1 MMAFHIIQIMVK
13 YILMK
18 KLIKKTYRTI
28 FKKILQL
35 IMKIVVVNI
44 IIIEVVTFYIFT
56 STNVLL
62 ILNNN

>member
-13 YILMK
+13 NILMK